1 MWHTLI
7 ATTEK
12 MASGRQKV
20 ADNMLDKIA
29 EESKQHRKE
38 KEAAFKRVS
47 GFAYS
52 TVCIKMCILAKQY
65 LQIVINLCI
74 NA

>member
-1 MWHTLI
+1 M
-7 ATTEK
+7 ATEK

-20 ADNMLDKIA
+20 ADSMLDKIA

-47 GFAYS
+47 GYCFLYS
-52 TVCIKMCILAKQY
+52 MHKNVYIS
-65 LQIVINLCI
+65 
-74 NA
+74 

>member
-7 ATTEK
+7 AATEK

-20 ADNMLDKIA
+20 ADSMLDKIA

-47 GFAYS
+47 GYCFLYS
-52 TVCIKMCILAKQY
+52 MHKNVYIS
-65 LQIVINLCI
+65 
-74 NA
+74 